1 MVTRMYKTELQ
12 QAKEKLQ
19 DLLVQADELQVRIAK
34 QKRVVAALVELTD
47 IDDDSGAP
55 EGLVGGITDACKTVL
70 WSAERPL
77 FPVAVRDRIKALG
90 FPEQKNLLAS
100 VHTVLK
106 RLAVAGDATEVYPAE
121 GSGPAAY
128 RRPTFG
134 ERIGAPG
141 KLGYPNPTGTQ
152 KGSSG
157 MPNPHGKNLAEML
170 RETPKKK

>member
-1 MVTRMYKTELQ
+1 MVSRAYKNELQ
-12 QAKEKLQ
+12 QAREKLQ
-19 DLLVQADELQVRIAK
+19 DLLVQSDELQVRIAK

-47 IDDDSGAP
+47 VDEESSAP
-55 EGLVGGITDACKTVL
+55 EGLVSGITDACKTVL
-70 WSAERPL
+70 WSAEKAL
-77 FPVAVRDRIKALG
+77 FPVEVRDRIKALG

-106 RLAVAGDATEVYPAE
+106 RLAIAGEAKEVYPAE

-134 ERIGAPG
+134 ERIGFGG

-152 KGSSG
+152 KRKGSWGSPPVG
-157 MPNPHGKNLAEML
+157 EKD
-170 RETPKKK
+170 